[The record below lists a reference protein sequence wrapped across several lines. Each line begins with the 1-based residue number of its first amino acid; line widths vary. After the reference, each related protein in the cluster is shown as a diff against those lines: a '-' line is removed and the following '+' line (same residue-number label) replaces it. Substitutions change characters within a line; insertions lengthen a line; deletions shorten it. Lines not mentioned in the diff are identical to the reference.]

1 MAEKGRPSDYTPELA
16 HRICKLISEGATL
29 RQISTM
35 DDMPCYQAVLE
46 WARDNRGGFG
56 VLYAR
61 ARADQA
67 DWYADRITEISE
79 KAIENPK
86 DSNAYRVAGD
96 LMKWACAV
104 RRPHVYGERQQ
115 LEHSGGVAVSFAI
128 AGLDGNPAAPVP
140 VTPVTD

>member
-1 MAEKGRPSDYTPELA
+1 MAAIGRPSDYTPELA
-16 HRICKLISEGATL
+16 ARICVLLSEGATL
-29 RQISTM
+29 RQIAAM
-35 DDMPCYQAVLE
+35 EGMPAYQTVLA
-46 WARDNRGGFG
+46 WARENKGQFSE
-56 VLYAR
+56 LYAR

-115 LEHSGGVAVSFAI
+115 VEHSGGVAVSFTV
-128 AGLDGNPAAPVP
+128 AGLDETGGK
-140 VTPVTD
+140 